1 VTWRPWR
8 RGEEKLHVA
17 LGVLHQQS
25 RQLLGTVE
33 VTILCARGVFLQ
45 QERLGKAGE
54 KWSLSSYGNHIKAEI
69 ALRRTFIGLIM
80 NRYKTKPK
88 V

>member
-33 VTILCARGVFLQ
+33 ITILCTRGVFLQ
-45 QERLGKAGE
+45 QERLGKAGRKME
-54 KWSLSSYGNHIKAEI
+54 FEFLWKSHQS
-69 ALRRTFIGLIM
+69 
-80 NRYKTKPK
+80 
-88 V
+88 